1 MKHGKL
7 FAAVL
12 VLLSALLCLSC
23 CCAEEDALKEDE
35 AVLYFSSFAGGG
47 YEYTVQ
53 VEDPSVVECETRY
66 VYEEHA
72 EEIDGASFDYIVTFT
87 GLKPGSTTVT
97 VYGRS
102 PIMENEDSI
111 YTVSVDEDLHVT
123 LTPVRAI
130 CYFYVYRNGEIYY
143 DSYRITLEE
152 DGYYVSVS
160 EKDAEPFSAD
170 AATELMQVIDTYDME
185 SWDGFSESR
194 DFVLDGEGFWLDF
207 TLTDGTRV
215 HASGDNAFPEHYF
228 DAIGEIWDIL
238 TR

>member
-1 MKHGKL
+1 MTGGKRIRDCKGSENMKHGKL

-111 YTVSVDEDLHVT
+111 YTVSVDEDLN
-123 LTPVRAI
+123 VRSIMIPTGSPWRRTDTMCPSARKTRSLSARTRR
-130 CYFYVYRNGEIYY
+130 RN
-143 DSYRITLEE
+143 SCR
-152 DGYYVSVS
+152 
-160 EKDAEPFSAD
+160 
-170 AATELMQVIDTYDME
+170 
-185 SWDGFSESR
+185 
-194 DFVLDGEGFWLDF
+194 
-207 TLTDGTRV
+207 
-215 HASGDNAFPEHYF
+215 
-228 DAIGEIWDIL
+228 
-238 TR
+238 